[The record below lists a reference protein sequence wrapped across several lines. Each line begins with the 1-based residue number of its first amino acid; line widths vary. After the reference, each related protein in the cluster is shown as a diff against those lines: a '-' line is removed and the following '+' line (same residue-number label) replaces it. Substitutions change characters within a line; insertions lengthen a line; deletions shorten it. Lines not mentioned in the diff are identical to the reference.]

1 MPCHTAW
8 TRFIRELKGKQI
20 KQLEKQTWQCHDHL
34 DEGLGWVLSWNLSS
48 SLLHMAQDQE
58 MLEKDWTRSQWWGLW
73 LVSFKDT
80 RSQWWG
86 FWLVSFK
93 DTWTQGDC
101 LSHLL
106 PERTVSLPAALQKR
120 IVSTVAFALKWYTC
134 SLSCHASTLNRA
146 PTVLHCNNCSIPY
159 CLRHG
164 QSVPRNPKQL
174 SDWFFVT
181 QNQKMGEV
189 D

>member
-1 MPCHTAW
+1 MPRHTAW

-48 SLLHMAQDQE
+48 SLLRMAQDQE
-58 MLEKDWTRSQWWGLW
+58 ILEKDWTRSQWWG
-73 LVSFKDT
+73 
-80 RSQWWG
+80 
-86 FWLVSFK
+86 FWLISFK

-101 LSHLL
+101 LFHLL

-120 IVSTVAFALKWYTC
+120 IVSTVAFALKWYTR
-134 SLSCHASTLNRA
+134 SLSCHASTLNWVS
-146 PTVLHCNNCSIPY
+146 TVLHCNNCSIPY
-159 CLRHG
+159 CLHHG

-174 SDWFFVT
+174 SDCFLSHRIKKWV
-181 QNQKMGEV
+181 K
-189 D
+189 